1 MQSYSDTLFCLLQE
15 VIPQHK
21 LSRLIGKVAEAKTP
35 WLKNYL
41 INQAIRTYN
50 IDLSIAER
58 EHPEQYATFNDF
70 FTRSLKPGARPTCSH
85 ANAIVS
91 PADGILSQFG
101 AINNEQFIQAKGQTY
116 TTSRLLG
123 NDDTLAA
130 EFSGGSFATI
140 YLSPRDYH
148 RVHMPWAGKLLE
160 TRYIPGKLF
169 SVNQATANGIPEL
182 FAKNER
188 LICIFET
195 SRGKI
200 ALILVGAML
209 VAGIE
214 TRWQNHYTP
223 ATQAHVKFSSQ
234 VMSFERAEEIGR
246 FKFGSTV
253 VLLFNESLTFS
264 EQLASGDEILMG
276 EGLTLAHHDE
286 LAKME
291 PLT

>member
-1 MQSYSDTLFCLLQE
+1 MPSYSDTLFCLFQK

-21 LSRLIGKVAEAKTP
+21 LSRLIGKFAEAKTP
-35 WLKNYL
+35 WLKNTL

-58 EHPEQYATFNDF
+58 ETPEQYATFNDF
-70 FTRSLKPGARPTCSH
+70 FTRSLKPDARPICRQ
-85 ANAIVS
+85 ADAIVS

-101 AINNEQFIQAKGQTY
+101 SINNDQFIQAKGQTY
-116 TTSRLLG
+116 TTRRLLG
-123 NDDTLAA
+123 NDESLAT

-148 RVHMPWAGKLLE
+148 RVHMPWGGKLLE

-169 SVNQATANGIPEL
+169 SVNQTTANGIPEL
-182 FAKNER
+182 FARNER

-195 SRGKI
+195 SRGKM
-200 ALILVGAML
+200 AVILVGAIL

-214 TRWQNHYTP
+214 TRWQNYYPP
-223 ATQAHVKFSSQ
+223 ASHAHVKFSTQ
-234 VMSFERAEEIGR
+234 EMNFDTGEEIGR

-253 VLLFNESLTFS
+253 VLLFNESLAFS
-264 EQLASGDEILMG
+264 KQLAGGDNVLMG
-276 EGLTLAHHDE
+276 EGLTLPI
-286 LAKME
+286 K
-291 PLT
+291 TS

>member
-1 MQSYSDTLFCLLQE
+1 MPSNADTLFCLFQKI
-15 VIPQHK
+15 VPQHT

-35 WLKNYL
+35 WLKNSL
-41 INQAIRTYN
+41 IHQAIRTYK

-58 EHPEQYATFNDF
+58 ESVEQYSSFNDF
-70 FTRSLKPGARPTCSH
+70 FTRSLKPDARPICRQ
-85 ANAIVS
+85 ADAVIS

-101 AINNEQFIQAKGQTY
+101 AINNDQFIQAKGQSY

-130 EFSGGSFATI
+130 EFSNGSFATI
-140 YLSPRDYH
+140 YLSPSDYH
-148 RVHMPWAGKLLE
+148 RVHMPWGGKLLE

-182 FAKNER
+182 FARNER

-195 SRGKI
+195 NRGKM
-200 ALILVGAML
+200 AVILVGAML

-214 TRWQNHYTP
+214 TRWQSHYMP
-223 ATQAHVKFSSQ
+223 ATQARVKFSRKKINL
-234 VMSFERAEEIGR
+234 ERADELGR

-253 VLLFNESLTFS
+253 VLLFSEALNFD
-264 EQLASGDEILMG
+264 EQLNNGNKVLMG
-276 EGLTLAHHDE
+276 EGLAPRP
-286 LAKME
+286 A
-291 PLT
+291 